1 MDVCVKGC
9 GGDGLLNEIGSLK
22 STSIIRDPAL
32 AMQPMALVKLEF
44 VNCAHHRIRS
54 THNARCRKVIAL
66 MDCVMYLRY
75 VGSMSV

>member
-9 GGDGLLNEIGSLK
+9 RGDGLLNEIGSLK

-32 AMQPMALVKLEF
+32 AMQPIVKLEF
-44 VNCAHHRIRS
+44 VNCVIREIRS
-54 THNARCRKVIAL
+54 THNERCRKVIAL